1 MMEQPKM
8 NYTLHEKPRNWKD
21 AIGYTLQFLFAVL
34 TATILI
40 ATICGTPIAAGLVA
54 AGIGTITF
62 LCITKFKAPVVIS
75 NSGATVS
82 AVLGAIALSGPVANN
97 YTGVVIGGAIIAIIY
112 SIASLL
118 IKKFGTGWLTRLV
131 PPVIGGTTILV
142 IGANLATFIPTY
154 AAIGGEYSLVGAFIT
169 IIVGLMVALF
179 SHYGKGLMKSLPFL
193 AAILAGYIL
202 CSIFTLCGI
211 PIVAFDDFQWPG
223 LFMVPDFAFLHLDFI
238 HFDWSTLPTILA
250 SFGLV
255 SLAAMTEH
263 IGDMAAATAVTGYD
277 LLNDPG
283 LHRTLL
289 GDGVGS
295 LMGTLV
301 GAQPNTTYSEYTSTI
316 AISKNASTW
325 FTLYTAIG
333 LILLGF
339 IAPFNE
345 FLMSLPM
352 CVFAGISVFAYGMI
366 ALAGLRTLRWVSF
379 EDTRNQ
385 LIFAGMITTGVSG
398 LSINYGHFTLSGIA
412 LSMVVGI
419 VLNLVLKKKDNTPE
433 IKFDGS
439 L

>member
-1 MMEQPKM
+1 MAM

-40 ATICGTPIAAGLVA
+40 ATICGTSIAAGLVA

-62 LCITKFKAPVVIS
+62 LCLTKFKAPIVIS

-82 AVLGAIALSGPVANN
+82 AVVGAIALSGTVEKNF
-97 YTGVVIGGAIIAIIY
+97 TGVVIGGAIIALIY
-112 SIASLL
+112 SIAAGF
-118 IKKFGTGWLTRLV
+118 IKKYGTDWLQKLL
-131 PPVIGGTTILV
+131 PPVITGTVILV

-154 AAIGGEYSLVGAFIT
+154 AQIGGEYSIVGALVT
-169 IIVGLMVALF
+169 IIVGIMVAMF
-179 SHYGKGLMKSLPFL
+179 SHYGKGLIKSLPFL
-193 AAILAGYIL
+193 AAILVGYALCAIL
-202 CSIFTLCGI
+202 TTCGV
-211 PIVAFDDFQWPG
+211 PIVDYETLQWHG
-223 LFMVPDFAFLHLDFI
+223 LIAIPDFAFLHLNFAT
-238 HFDWSTLPTILA
+238 FDWSTLPTIIA

-255 SLAAMTEH
+255 SLAALTEH
-263 IGDMAAATAVTGYD
+263 IGDMATASAVTGYD

-283 LHRTLL
+283 LHRTLV
-289 GDGVGS
+289 GDGIGS
-295 LMGTLV
+295 LMGTLI

-316 AISKNASTW
+316 AVSKNASTW

-339 IAPFNE
+339 IAPFND
-345 FLMSLPM
+345 FLMALPN

-385 LIFAGMITTGVSG
+385 LIFAAMITTGVSG
-398 LSINYGHFTLSGIA
+398 LGIHYGNFHLTGIA
-412 LSMVVGI
+412 LSMTVGV
-419 VLNLVLKKKDNTPE
+419 VLNLLLKRDKDVPE
-433 IKFDGS
+433 ITIDGHIK
-439 L
+439 

>member
-1 MMEQPKM
+1 MQGPKL
-8 NYTLHEKPRNWKD
+8 NYTLHEKPRSLKD
-21 AIGYTLQFLFAVL
+21 AFGYTLQFLLAVL

-54 AGIGTITF
+54 AGIGTLTF
-62 LCITKFKAPVVIS
+62 LCITKFRAPIVIS

-82 AVLGAIALSGPVANN
+82 AVLGAIALSGSVAHN
-97 YTGVVIGGAIIAIIY
+97 YTGVVIGGAVIAVIY
-112 SIASLL
+112 SIAALL
-118 IKKFGTGWLTRLV
+118 IKKYGTGWLTRLM

-154 AAIGGEYSLVGAFIT
+154 AQIGGEYSVVGALVT
-169 IIVGLMVALF
+169 IVVGIAVACF
-179 SHYGKGLMKSLPFL
+179 SHYGKGLIKSLPFL
-193 AAILAGYIL
+193 AAIIVGYIL
-202 CSIFTLCGI
+202 CVILNACGI
-211 PIVAFDDFQWPG
+211 HIVDFDQFHWTG
-223 LFMVPDFAFLHLDFI
+223 LFAVPDFAFLHLDFAN
-238 HFDWSTLPTILA
+238 FDWSTLPTILA

-289 GDGVGS
+289 GDGIGS

-301 GAQPNTTYSEYTSTI
+301 GAQPNTTYSEYTSTV

-325 FTLYTAIG
+325 FTMYTAIG

-345 FLMSLPM
+345 FLMALPM

-412 LSMVVGI
+412 LSMAVGM
-419 VLNLVLKKKDNTPE
+419 VLNLILKKNKDPE
-433 IKFDGS
+433 ITFNGDLK
-439 L
+439 